1 MKNIPS
7 SMMVNGQD
15 DCSHLKDCGE
25 GNFVRV
31 SITRRKQ
38 DLEIIFFNFVKH
50 KLKHLT

>member
-7 SMMVNGQD
+7 SMMVNDQD

-38 DLEIIFFNFVKH
+38 DLEIILLSSFQFFKI
-50 KLKHLT
+50 

>member
-7 SMMVNGQD
+7 SMMVNGHD

-38 DLEIIFFNFVKH
+38 DLEIILLSSFQFFKV
-50 KLKHLT
+50 